1 MMLAH
6 QHLPTRYKSQSQFQF
21 FAGGSDP
28 DRDTIRVPSNSNS
41 SSSFWGTSSCMSE
54 LLIGSEPELARQHEA
69 LELRIGGPEREL
81 YLEQEL
87 VR

>member
-1 MMLAH
+1 
-6 QHLPTRYKSQSQFQF
+6 
-21 FAGGSDP
+21 
-28 DRDTIRVPSNSNS
+28 
-41 SSSFWGTSSCMSE
+41 MSE